1 MKRFTLI
8 LLLFSCLNAW
18 AYEYHASAT
27 DPSKGLEVEF
37 NGEIATVTLYKS
49 GAFYNNLYY
58 PGNVISLEEWANV
71 KYINFVSE
79 NGAAYDSKDWEYIP
93 NLFNRYENGSLSL
106 DFSSMVTDDNL
117 FKLATRKVKYVKM
130 PNGLVDLAD
139 EAFEDCAYLSAIGWS
154 PALQTIGTEAFLG
167 TAFTSFSVP
176 EGVTSIGNGAFS
188 FCPNL
193 GSIFLPT
200 TLEDLGID
208 VVDGSPVTGIH
219 SHRKTAPDAHGDI
232 CDNTGWNTTEDD
244 FVFYD
249 DCILYIQP
257 DQDTFNSYCSSPYW
271 LKFFVAGAAKI
282 CLHTYDLNRPLV
294 TGYQELEVV
303 QPNVMP
309 ENIHEGLTI
318 VEMEDM
324 PANFYRRFPIN
335 TVYQRDMSEVK
346 WYTIMLPFDVDAA
359 TVEDVFGE
367 GTQILAYSGIHDY
380 TLCFEHGKSSITAN
394 VPYLIKPG
402 ETLSQ
407 YEFNGSSIY
416 YTPPTGSTDFS
427 VDGLNP
433 EYNQY
438 NSQFVGTY
446 CNKQIPE
453 YAYYLKNGLF
463 YYMPSENTQKGWK
476 AYGGV
481 VMINEGATAEGSAAA
496 RPSAN
501 YLGVNINAGSATGI
515 DTPTSVATESISLE
529 GTIYTLSGQQVSN
542 PGKGIYIINGKKILI
557 K

>member
-18 AYEYHASAT
+18 AYEYPASAD

-49 GAFYNNLYY
+49 GAFYYNLYY

-79 NGAAYDSKDWEYIP
+79 DGAKYNLKDWEYLP
-93 NLFNRYENGSLSL
+93 NLFNRYADGSLSL
-106 DFSSMVTDDNL
+106 DFSSMATDDNL

-193 GSIFLPT
+193 TTISLPT
-200 TLEDLGID
+200 TLLTVGVDIL
-208 VVDGSPVTGIH
+208 DGSDQVISIH
-219 SHRKTAPDAHGDI
+219 SHRRTAPTAQGDI
-232 CDNTGWNTTEDD
+232 CDNTGWNLSKED
-244 FVFYD
+244 FAFYD

-257 DQDTFNSYCSSPYW
+257 DLGTFNSYLNSPIW
-271 LKFFVAGAAKI
+271 CKFFLAGAAKI
-282 CLHTYDLNRPLV
+282 CLHTYDTNRPLV
-294 TGYQELEVV
+294 EGIQVLTVNQT
-303 QPNVMP
+303 NVAP
-309 ENIHEGLTI
+309 EMNLDGFTRTFT
-318 VEMEDM
+318 V
-324 PANFYRRFPIN
+324 N

-346 WYTIMLPFDVDAA
+346 WYTIMLPFNVDANI
-359 TVEDVFGE
+359 VNSVFGE
-367 GTQILAYSGIHDY
+367 GTQIMGYSGIHDN
-380 TLCFEHGKSSITAN
+380 TLCFENAQTSITAN

-402 ETLSQ
+402 KTKSE
-407 YEFNGSSIY
+407 YEFDGSKISYSTPLASTEISAIGTT
-416 YTPPTGSTDFS
+416 YT
-427 VDGLNP
+427 
-433 EYNQY
+433 QY
-438 NSQFVGTY
+438 NSEFVGTY